1 MTRAWRWIALLG
13 FLLKEIVVSA
23 LGVAWLVVQPRL
35 RLRPAFIEYPLTVT
49 TDVQITLLANMI
61 TLTPGTLSVDVSDDR
76 RTLLIHA
83 LDVAD
88 LEVLI
93 GRIAAGFETRI
104 LGVTR

>member
-1 MTRAWRWIALLG
+1 MIRAWRWIALLG
-13 FLLKEIVVSA
+13 FLLWEIVLSA
-23 LGVAWLVVQPRL
+23 LGVAWLVVQPKL
-35 RLRPAFIEYPLTVT
+35 RLRPAIIEYPLTVT
-49 TDVQITLLANMI
+49 TDIQITLLANMI

-88 LEVLI
+88 PEVLI
-93 GRIAAGFETRI
+93 GRIAAGFEAKI

>member
-76 RTLLIHA
+76 RTFLIHA

-88 LEVLI
+88 PEVLI